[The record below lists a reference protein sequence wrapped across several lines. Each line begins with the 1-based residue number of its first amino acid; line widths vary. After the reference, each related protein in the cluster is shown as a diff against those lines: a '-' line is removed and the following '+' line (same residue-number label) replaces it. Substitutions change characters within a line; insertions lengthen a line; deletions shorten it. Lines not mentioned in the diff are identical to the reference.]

1 MHDLGAS
8 LVAQMVKNLQ
18 CRRPR
23 FIPWGGEIP
32 WRRKWQA
39 TPVFLTGESHQ
50 QRSLVGY
57 SPLGHKDSNTAEATE
72 HMHMHDLGLV
82 SPNPETFSGVTWLDP
97 GLG

>member
-1 MHDLGAS
+1 M
-8 LVAQMVKNLQ
+8 
-18 CRRPR
+18 
-23 FIPWGGEIP
+23 
-32 WRRKWQA
+32 
-39 TPVFLTGESHQ
+39 
-50 QRSLVGY
+50 GY